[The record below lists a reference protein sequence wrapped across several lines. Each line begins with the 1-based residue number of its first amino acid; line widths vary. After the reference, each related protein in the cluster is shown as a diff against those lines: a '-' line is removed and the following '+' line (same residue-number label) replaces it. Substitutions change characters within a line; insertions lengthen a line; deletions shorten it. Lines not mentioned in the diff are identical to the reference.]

1 MNAIGTPRWDTLD
14 PYAVPLC
21 CGPRHGIFVAG
32 HCATCGKVEQ
42 HEPEPPFGNDE
53 SRLMEGGDPGRSPQS
68 ECVHDFFAVK
78 DGDLCMHCGLKLERG
93 EPNVP

>member
-42 HEPEPPFGNDE
+42 HEPDMASDE
-53 SRLMEGGDPGRSPQS
+53 VRRLSGQDPGRTPQS
-68 ECVHDFFAVK
+68 ECVHDMFAVK
-78 DGDLCMHCGLKLERG
+78 DGFLCIWCGLKLGLE
-93 EPNVP
+93 EP